1 MVRFEEFKGKVV
13 TINYNNSNEYVK
25 GILED
30 VDEHFLKVRGK
41 HTVRYVNVSEIRDIR
56 VDNREEP
63 EI

>member
-13 TINYNNSNEYVK
+13 TINYNNSDEYVK

-30 VDEHFLKVRGK
+30 VDEQFVKVRGK
-41 HTVRYVNVSEIRDIR
+41 HTVRYVKVSEIRDIR
-56 VDNREEP
+56 TDKREVP